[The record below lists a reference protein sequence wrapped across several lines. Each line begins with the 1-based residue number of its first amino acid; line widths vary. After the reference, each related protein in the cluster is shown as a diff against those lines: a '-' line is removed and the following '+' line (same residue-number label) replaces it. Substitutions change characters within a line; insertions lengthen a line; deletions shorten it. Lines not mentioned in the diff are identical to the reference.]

1 MRRNVDDVI
10 CFRESNTRN
19 GQFFTTEGKTQT
31 QRNLFMTKL
40 EKVLYTAK
48 AHTTGG
54 REGGA
59 SRTDDGRL
67 EVKLSPPGTPGTGT
81 NPEQLFAAGWS
92 ACFLS
97 AIRLAAGKKKIA
109 LPAGLAIDAEV
120 DLGTNRG
127 AYGLAAR
134 LNVSL
139 PGLEREVAQALV
151 DAAHQLCPYSNATRG
166 NIDVAINLV

>member
-1 MRRNVDDVI
+1 M
-10 CFRESNTRN
+10 
-19 GQFFTTEGKTQT
+19 TQT
-31 QRNLFMTKL
+31 PTI
-40 EKVLYTAK
+40 LYTAK

-67 EVKLSPPGTPGTGT
+67 DVEISTPGKPGNGT

-97 AIRLAAGKKKIA
+97 ALQVVAARQKIK
-109 LPAGLAIDAEV
+109 LSPETAIDAEV
-120 DLGTNRG
+120 
-127 AYGLAAR
+127 GLVAANGDYSIQAR

-139 PGLEREVAQALV
+139 PGVDRTVAKSLV
-151 DAAHQLCPYSNATRG
+151 EGAHEICPYSKATRG
-166 NIDVAINLV
+166 NIDVELNVV

>member
-1 MRRNVDDVI
+1 
-10 CFRESNTRN
+10 
-19 GQFFTTEGKTQT
+19 
-31 QRNLFMTKL
+31 MTKL

-67 EVKLSPPGTPGTGT
+67 EVKLSSPGTPGTGT

-92 ACFLS
+92 SCFLS
-97 AIRLAAGKKKIA
+97 AIKIAAGKRKVA
-109 LPAGLAIDAEV
+109 LPAELAIDAEV
-120 DLGTNRG
+120 DLGTTRG

-166 NIDVAINLV
+166 NIEVAINPVPL

>member
-1 MRRNVDDVI
+1 
-10 CFRESNTRN
+10 
-19 GQFFTTEGKTQT
+19 
-31 QRNLFMTKL
+31 MTKL

-48 AHTTGG
+48 AYTTGG

-67 EVKLSPPGTPGTGT
+67 EVKLSIPGTPGTGT

-97 AIRLAAGKKKIA
+97 AIKIAAGKKKIA
-109 LPAGLAIDAEV
+109 LPADAAIDAEV
-120 DLGTNRG
+120 DLGTTHGTYVLR
-127 AYGLAAR
+127 AR

-151 DAAHQLCPYSNATRG
+151 DAAEQLCPYSNATRG
-166 NIDVAINLV
+166 NIEVAINLV